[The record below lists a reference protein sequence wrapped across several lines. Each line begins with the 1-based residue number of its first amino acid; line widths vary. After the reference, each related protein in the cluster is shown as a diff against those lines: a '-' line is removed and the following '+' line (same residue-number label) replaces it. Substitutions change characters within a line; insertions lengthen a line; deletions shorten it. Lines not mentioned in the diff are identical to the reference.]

1 MHIIEDIVANCRQV
15 FKGSVNY
22 AWTTVPTYPSGVIGF
37 MLCST
42 EGPAVD
48 FQHPVFNI
56 EEDEHS
62 TKSKGPLKFYN
73 SEIHTASFCL
83 PSFAKRVIGSKAN

>member
-1 MHIIEDIVANCRQV
+1 MESSIR
-15 FKGSVNY
+15 K
-22 AWTTVPTYPSGVIGF
+22 
-37 MLCST
+37 
-42 EGPAVD
+42 
-48 FQHPVFNI
+48 HPVFNI

-83 PSFAKRVIGSKAN
+83 PSFAKMVIESTQTRRDDTSPSPVDWVKYLRRNTKLVLLLTKL